1 MNKKIF
7 NFLFGTVMLFGFVF
21 FTTPVKAATNYD
33 LWVGGVQVTSN
44 NAKDVLNGGTV
55 SYDADKNILTLN
67 NAKITDAHQVNT
79 HFRGIDSQMDDL
91 TINLIG
97 NNTIDVRNAGND
109 SGLTAK
115 LNYGINVKDLTI
127 TGDGSLEVQSIDYGV
142 YASDL
147 VIENGTSSFI
157 VEQGDASSYGVYA
170 KNITVNG
177 GNITGEGHINSEKS
191 AGIMVS
197 DTLTVKSGTV
207 LGKNTSDKFSY
218 GIKAKNNDYYL
229 KYSFDKTYNEAGWIF
244 ADYKNKFNGEDKN
257 IVIYGHNRKDGSMF
271 GSLKDTLNEIWFNDD
286 DNRNIV
292 FITEQEVSTYRV
304 FSIYQIKKEDYYI
317 KTDFKDNEFKK
328 FIETLKKRSIKE
340 FDEEISESSH
350 ILTLSTC
357 GNNNKYRTVLH
368 AVKVGE
374 EI

>member
-1 MNKKIF
+1 MLILNLWGIKMKKHNDLKKQKKLKFNINKLILNFIIPIFIILMVFSLIKICTWYRENKASKQVLQEISNSIEVF
-7 NFLFGTVMLFGFVF
+7 EDEDVEQNKEEKYKINFEEL
-21 FTTPVKAATNYD
+21 
-33 LWVGGVQVTSN
+33 
-44 NAKDVLNGGTV
+44 
-55 SYDADKNILTLN
+55 KNIN
-67 NAKITDAHQVNT
+67 NEVVAWLKV
-79 HFRGIDSQMDDL
+79 
-91 TINLIG
+91 
-97 NNTIDVRNAGND
+97 NNT
-109 SGLTAK
+109 K
-115 LNYGINVKDLTI
+115 
-127 TGDGSLEVQSIDYGV
+127 
-142 YASDL
+142 
-147 VIENGTSSFI
+147 IEYP
-157 VEQGDASSYGVYA
+157 VV
-170 KNITVNG
+170 
-177 GNITGEGHINSEKS
+177 
-191 AGIMVS
+191 
-197 DTLTVKSGTV
+197 
-207 LGKNTSDKFSY
+207 
-218 GIKAKNNDYYL
+218 KAKNNDYYL

>member
-218 GIKAKNNDYYL
+218 GIKAKNI
-229 KYSFDKTYNEAGWIF
+229 T
-244 ADYKNKFNGEDKN
+244 
-257 IVIYGHNRKDGSMF
+257 VIDGTVLGDGSRGVYTENGGVITMKN
-271 GSLKDTLNEIWFNDD
+271 GKILATGNGIGRVMLNLD
-286 DNRNIV
+286 
-292 FITEQEVSTYRV
+292 
-304 FSIYQIKKEDYYI
+304 
-317 KTDFKDNEFKK
+317 
-328 FIETLKKRSIKE
+328 LGL
-340 FDEEISESSH
+340 
-350 ILTLSTC
+350 IL
-357 GNNNKYRTVLH
+357 
-368 AVKVGE
+368 
-374 EI
+374 

>member
-1 MNKKIF
+1 
-7 NFLFGTVMLFGFVF
+7 
-21 FTTPVKAATNYD
+21 
-33 LWVGGVQVTSN
+33 
-44 NAKDVLNGGTV
+44 
-55 SYDADKNILTLN
+55 
-67 NAKITDAHQVNT
+67 
-79 HFRGIDSQMDDL
+79 
-91 TINLIG
+91 
-97 NNTIDVRNAGND
+97 
-109 SGLTAK
+109 
-115 LNYGINVKDLTI
+115 
-127 TGDGSLEVQSIDYGV
+127 
-142 YASDL
+142 
-147 VIENGTSSFI
+147 
-157 VEQGDASSYGVYA
+157 
-170 KNITVNG
+170 
-177 GNITGEGHINSEKS
+177 
-191 AGIMVS
+191 
-197 DTLTVKSGTV
+197 
-207 LGKNTSDKFSY
+207 
-218 GIKAKNNDYYL
+218 
-229 KYSFDKTYNEAGWIF
+229 
-244 ADYKNKFNGEDKN
+244 
-257 IVIYGHNRKDGSMF
+257 MF